1 VSDYYDKVKSIGSDA
16 FDLIQKPFEFADQVV
31 DAISSIRSAFGG
43 SSFGMLMSLYNQYF
57 SSSDSGS
64 SNKTPSRQQVVTNTN
79 AVAGLVRQA
88 AISQAAVAAVVTQT
102 TEDVSNGGT
111 KTTSS
116 PTKYD
121 SYEAAIAVRTELADR
136 LDEESETTNSD
147 LVYIAVNRVMMMFGR
162 GVLRS
167 VNDSNGRQ
175 QLQVELLKNE
185 LRDGVE
191 HMQNYGFTSHPK
203 GGDVAVAF
211 IGGNREQGIALV
223 VDDRRYRIS
232 LEPGEVAIYD
242 DQGNKIEL
250 LREMIKVTAVA
261 KVQIVAPDIEIIGNL
276 KIQGNIDS
284 TGTITNNGK
293 RVDSTHTHASGGAG
307 VPN

>member
-1 VSDYYDKVKSIGSDA
+1 MGNPIR
-16 FDLIQKPFEFADQVV
+16 DL
-31 DAISSIRSAFGG
+31 G
-43 SSFGMLMSLYNQYF
+43 
-57 SSSDSGS
+57 
-64 SNKTPSRQQVVTNTN
+64 
-79 AVAGLVRQA
+79 
-88 AISQAAVAAVVTQT
+88 
-102 TEDVSNGGT
+102 
-111 KTTSS
+111 
-116 PTKYD
+116 
-121 SYEAAIAVRTELADR
+121 
-136 LDEESETTNSD
+136 
-147 LVYIAVNRVMMMFGR
+147 NRVMMMFGR

-175 QLQVELLKNE
+175 QLQVELLKGE

-191 HMQNYGFTSHPK
+191 HMQNYGFTSHPT

-211 IGGNREQGIALV
+211 IGGNREQGIVLA

-232 LEPGEVAIYD
+232 LEAGEVAMYD
-242 DQGNKIEL
+242 DQGNKVEL